1 MINNTHAF
9 NRSGSLLSAEPR
21 SQGDPADSGVK
32 AVVINQL
39 VNHPTLVWKSG
50 CWYLKLLEMAIDFL
64 EISIVFPH
72 LHRRLHMRDGSW
84 IRISWSELVHVE
96 TVAHNYC
103 MVCSSFELSSRL
115 FTCTRHL
122 SLGQLWAWIYPHDAR
137 QKLDCISMWMAIN
150 SSTGICIPITTI
162 PIMG

>member
-64 EISIVFPH
+64 EISIVLCLLGH
-72 LHRRLHMRDGSW
+72 LELLSGLEHFFGAVLDGSAKW
-84 IRISWSELVHVE
+84 K
-96 TVAHNYC
+96 
-103 MVCSSFELSSRL
+103 
-115 FTCTRHL
+115 
-122 SLGQLWAWIYPHDAR
+122 PP
-137 QKLDCISMWMAIN
+137 QK
-150 SSTGICIPITTI
+150 
-162 PIMG
+162 MGKQCW